1 MLTLFDGVFFSALLM
16 RDEVE
21 VTIMEVDI
29 RFAVRLGVVCA
40 VDVDDGE
47 AAVVFTGG
55 L

>member
-1 MLTLFDGVFFSALLM
+1 M

-29 RFAVRLGVVCA
+29 RFAVRFGVVCA

>member
-1 MLTLFDGVFFSALLM
+1 M
-16 RDEVE
+16 RDELE

-40 VDVDDGE
+40 VDVDGE